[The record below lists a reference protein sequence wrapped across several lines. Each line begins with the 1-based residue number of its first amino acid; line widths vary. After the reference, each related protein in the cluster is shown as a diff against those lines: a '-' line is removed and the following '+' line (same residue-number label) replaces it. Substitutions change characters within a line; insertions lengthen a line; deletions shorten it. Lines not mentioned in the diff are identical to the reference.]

1 MLVKLLINKED
12 ISVDD
17 IISLFN
23 WSVISEVDNSCEI
36 IGDINET
43 KLDNVK
49 EFLVSKYIE
58 QKVSSNVSSST
69 NTGAT
74 K

>member
-36 IGDINET
+36 IGDIDET
-43 KLDNVK
+43 NLDDVK